1 MSSKDSGNRG
11 KALPPSQRAALYRR
25 LRQLGMRALAPLQA
39 RRREANVAMFHVGRS
54 GSTVLGDLLG
64 QHPGVY
70 WDGEIYEHRV
80 FQPYEQRAGTIEY
93 GQTPFSY
100 DPVPLLKA
108 RMREAGA
115 RIYGFE
121 VKFFHLD
128 YTDYDLETYLATLR
142 ALGFNRF
149 IVLERRNLL
158 RKIAS
163 SIVAHQRAQFHIGAS
178 ASTGVNRIQLP
189 VDAVR
194 IDRDSKPLVDFLAS
208 YTRDLAR
215 LERALAGDSML
226 KLTYEEDI
234 ASDPGNAY
242 RRVCEFLKLPPV
254 ATQVRLAKTNPYPLA
269 DMLENF
275 DEVGAALEGT
285 DFAWMLDD

>member
-1 MSSKDSGNRG
+1 MSTADPGSD
-11 KALPPSQRAALYRR
+11 KAAMARRQRAALYRK
-25 LRQLGMRALAPLQA
+25 LRQLGMRALAPLQM
-39 RRREANVAMFHVGRS
+39 RRRQANVVMFHVGRS
-54 GSTVLGDLLG
+54 GSTVLGDLIG

-80 FQPYEQRAGTIEY
+80 FQPYEQNNGTIEY
-93 GQTPFSY
+93 GRTALSY
-100 DPVPLLKA
+100 DPVPLLRA
-108 RMREAGA
+108 RMREAGS

-121 VKFFHLD
+121 AKFFHLD
-128 YTDYDLETYLATLR
+128 YTAYDLDAFLATLR
-142 ALGFNRF
+142 SLGFKHF

-163 SIVAHQRAQFHIGAS
+163 SVAAHERSEFHIKAS
-178 ASTGVNRIQLP
+178 ANAGVNRIHLP

-194 IDRDSKPLVDFLAS
+194 IDRNCKPLREFLAG

-215 LERALAGDSML
+215 LERSLSADSML

-234 ASDPGNAY
+234 ASDPAAAY
-242 RRVCEFLKLPPV
+242 RRVCDFLDLTPV
-254 ATQVRLAKTNPYPLA
+254 ATEVRLAKTNPYPLA

-275 DEVGAALEGT
+275 DEVSAALRDTE
-285 DFAWMLDD
+285 FAWMLDD